1 VTGRRD
7 VIKAGLATLAATQAL
22 PAWSAEKSKE
32 KKDKDKPRPP
42 PSAPLMTKAVPSTGE
57 RLAAIGV
64 GTNNYSPT
72 TVDERA
78 ARREVLAG
86 LTAAGASVID
96 TAPAYRQSE
105 QVIGELLSDIG
116 NRKQAFIA
124 TKVTARDGNLA
135 EGVAMIEESMRRL
148 RTDVLDLV
156 QIHSL
161 RGVDVLFPHLYDLKK
176 KGRIRYVGITT
187 SENSQ
192 HDAMVELI
200 NTQPLDFIQVDY
212 SLGNRAAADKVLPA
226 ALARRVGVLIN
237 LPFGGRR
244 DGNLFSRVAGRDLPE
259 SAEQLEV
266 SSWGQ
271 LFLKYVVSHPA
282 VTAAIPGMK
291 TQPRTRNT
299 VSRSRRDISP
309 PSKTIEDPQR
319 PTWIR
324 LRAIARDQSVLS

>member
-1 VTGRRD
+1 MTRRRD
-7 VIKAGLATLAATQAL
+7 VIKGGLATLAATQAL
-22 PAWSAEKSKE
+22 SAFAAEKSKD
-32 KKDKDKPRPP
+32 KKDKDNPKPAFA
-42 PSAPLMTKAVPSTGE
+42 APLMTKAVPSTGE

-72 TVDERA
+72 TQEERA

-105 QVIGELLSDIG
+105 EVIGELLLDIG

-135 EGVAMIEESMRRL
+135 EGVAMIEESKRRL
-148 RTDVLDLV
+148 KTQVLDLV

-176 KGRIRYVGITT
+176 KGQIRYVGITT
-187 SENSQ
+187 SDGAQ
-192 HDAMVELI
+192 HQAMVDLI
-200 NTQPLDFIQVDY
+200 NSQPLDFIQVNY
-212 SLGNRAAADKVLPA
+212 SLGNREAADKVLPA
-226 ALARRVGVLIN
+226 ALAKRVGVLIN

-244 DGNLFSRVAGRDLPE
+244 DGNLFSRVGNTELPDWA
-259 SAEQLEV
+259 SQIDAA
-266 SSWGQ
+266 SWGQ

-282 VTAAIPGMK
+282 VTAAIPGMTK
-291 TQPRTRNT
+291 
-299 VSRSRRDISP
+299 IAHL
-309 PSKTIEDPQR
+309 EDNLGA
-319 PTWIR
+319 
-324 LRAIARDQSVLS
+324 LRGRMPDAAMRARMEKFWDQNFDT